1 MVGESFSVDTGDEMV
16 ESLAG
21 EKEFFRVYT
30 EVNAKYLPC
39 MIGRSGCLEK
49 VKRCIDLPFDFERW
63 KERAFKAIKTL
74 ERIQW
79 IIRQIPFFF
88 IECQLKVLEY
98 QCGINKR
105 NHSMSNWRDYT
116 TMGGLNTQFP
126 STEWTRVIEPAIG
139 QNIQKELVHRYWK
152 PVYCYLR
159 HKGCS
164 NEEAKDLTQG
174 FFTEIIL
181 DSNLFS
187 NIDRTKGKFRSL
199 LLTALNHYIIDV
211 ARHDKR
217 LKRHPGVLVP
227 LQDDLS
233 ISTESL
239 ANPEAAFDYAWAT
252 DVLNETLKKLEA
264 ECRRD
269 GLVQH
274 WDVFQARILRPIF
287 EKKTPESI
295 RAICQRLGIVNKT
308 RASNMIVTVKR
319 RFKQLLERN
328 VGKYVDSN
336 EDVSL
341 EIRRLLDLFGQGST

>member
-1 MVGESFSVDTGDEMV
+1 MVGEFLRVDTGDEMV
-16 ESLAG
+16 VSLAG
-21 EKEFFRVYT
+21 EKEFFRVCRD
-30 EVNAKYLPC
+30 VNAKYLPF
-39 MIGRSGCLEK
+39 MTGRSGRLEE
-49 VKRCIDLPFDFERW
+49 VKRYVHLSFDFERW
-63 KERAFKAIKTL
+63 KEKAFNAIKTR

-79 IIRQIPFFF
+79 IIRQIPFFL
-88 IECQLKVLEY
+88 IECPLKALEY

-105 NHSMSNWRDYT
+105 NHSMSNRRDYT

-126 STEWTRVIEPAIG
+126 PTEWTRVIEPAIG

-181 DSNLFS
+181 DSNLFNS
-187 NIDRTKGKFRSL
+187 IDRSKGKFRSL
-199 LLTALNHYIIDV
+199 LLTALNHYVIDV
-211 ARHDKR
+211 ARHNKR
-217 LKRHPGVLVP
+217 LKRHPVILVS
-227 LQDDLS
+227 LEDDLS

-274 WDVFQARILRPIF
+274 WEVFQARILRPIF
-287 EKKTPESI
+287 EQKSPESI
-295 RAICQRLGIVNKT
+295 RAICQRLGIVNEAKV
-308 RASNMIVTVKR
+308 SNMIVTVKR

-336 EDVSL
+336 EDVNL
-341 EIRRLLDLFGQGST
+341 EIRRLLDLFGQGRT